1 MNLSD
6 IRNLFPYLK
15 NDIIYF
21 NHAATGP
28 FSKVLVDQ
36 ISKVLKDKSENKI
49 DDYNSFKE
57 VAGET
62 KSILANLINT
72 LPERIAYTDNTSNG
86 INILAQSINWK
97 RGDRIL
103 LNDIEFPAN
112 VYPFLNLKRIG
123 VEIDYVK
130 SDNGIVSSE
139 MIIDAVKPG
148 TKLISVSFVQFLS
161 GYRINL
167 EKLGR
172 FCSEND
178 IIFSVD
184 AIQGLGAL
192 RLDVEKCNID
202 FLSCGTQKWL
212 LGLQGLAF
220 IYLNEKLQK
229 KLIPSNVGWLSV
241 NNAWDLL
248 DYSLDLKTSAE
259 VFQGGTLNALGIYA
273 FNSSLKLFR
282 EFGYQDV
289 EKRVLENSKYFV
301 EKLNSVGIECI
312 LSNSDIS
319 NLSGIVTVKMQNP
332 DRVFE
337 TLNQNKIVCSLR
349 EGLIRFSPHFYN
361 TMQEIDRV
369 VDVLQK
375 I

>member
-1 MNLSD
+1 M
-6 IRNLFPYLK
+6 
-15 NDIIYF
+15 
-21 NHAATGP
+21 
-28 FSKVLVDQ
+28 
-36 ISKVLKDKSENKI
+36 LKDKSENKI

-72 LPERIAYTDNTSNG
+72 LSERIAYTDNTSNG

-178 IIFSVD
+178 LIFSVD

-220 IYLNEKLQK
+220 IYVNEKLQK
-229 KLIPSNVGWLSV
+229 KFIPSNVGWLSV

-319 NLSGIVTVKMQNP
+319 NLSGIVTVKMQSP
-332 DRVFE
+332 DKVFE
-337 TLNQNKIVCSLR
+337 ILNQNKTVCSLR